1 MPGHC
6 PGAAHIRTPTLT
18 LKKCPGCGEEVE
30 VFSNDTSVTCRT
42 CGFIVYND
50 IISCI
55 RWCRHARECVGEET
69 YRRLTADR

>member
-30 VFSNDTSVTCRT
+30 VFSNDTLVTCRT

-55 RWCRHARECVGEET
+55 RWCRHARECMGEET